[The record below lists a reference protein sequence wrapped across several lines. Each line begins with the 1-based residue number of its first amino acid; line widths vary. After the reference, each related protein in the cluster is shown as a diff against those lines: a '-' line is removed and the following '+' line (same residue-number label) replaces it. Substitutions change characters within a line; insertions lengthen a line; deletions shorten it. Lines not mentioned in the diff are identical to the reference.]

1 MNSRLTAQPFEWIE
15 RGRALRFSLE
25 GEAIDALQGD
35 CISSALWANGVRM
48 LGRSFKYHR
57 PRGLFS
63 LANHDV
69 NALFEYVD
77 DTHLRGDV
85 TPVPDGVN
93 LTACNTVGGL
103 KGDRNRWLD
112 HLAPALPVG
121 FYYKVFHK
129 PRRLFPIW
137 ERLMRRTAGLGQVRS
152 GWRRRIRPKWYA
164 HCDLLVIGAGP
175 TGMAAA
181 LSAAEAGAD
190 VILVDENPHIGG
202 SLDYQWAN
210 APDAKAPRAALK
222 QGVLEHPRI
231 RIMTATVAAAF
242 YQDQWVPLAGPKGI
256 AKTRSR
262 ALIVATG
269 VIEQPAVFRNNDLP
283 GVMLASAAQR
293 LIARYA
299 VKPCERAV
307 LLLANAE
314 GYRAALDLQAAGVEL
329 VAVIDLGEPA
339 ERGPWADELATTG
352 VEILAH
358 HSIYSASGK
367 DQVRA
372 VSVAPLAADGSLDD
386 TKERWLRCDGVFM
399 SVGWAPAAHLL
410 YQAGARLDYCTTL
423 EQFVPRTL
431 PPGIHAA
438 GRVNGVFEL
447 QAQIEDGRRAA
458 QAALAEL
465 TELAEPPV
473 LAEWAAATAAA
484 ADREA
489 DAPAGARELGQYR
502 DQHAHSHP
510 WPIVAH
516 PKGKNFLDLDEDLQL
531 KDLLQAAR
539 EGFDNIELLKRF
551 STVGMGPSQG
561 KHANMNAIRVL
572 AKLLG
577 KGIDET
583 GSTTA
588 RPFYHPQRLDDLAG
602 RRFRVHQRSA
612 LHERHEQA
620 GAHFVEAGA
629 WHRPEFY
636 GRPEQRE
643 LRVREEVEA
652 VRGGLGLIDV
662 STLGKIE
669 VLGRDAARLLDA
681 AYSMRMTRL
690 KPGMTRYALMVD
702 ETGVIIDDGIV
713 GRLGEQH
720 YYLTATSS
728 HANATYRSLTRF
740 ALEWGLQV
748 RLVNRTGQLA
758 AMNLAGP
765 NSRRLLAELGDVDL
779 SDETFPYLGIRE
791 ATIAAIPARLLRVGF
806 VGELGYEIHVPYH
819 QGVALW
825 DLLMR
830 KGERYGI
837 RPFGVEAQRRLRME
851 KGHIIV
857 GQDTDG
863 LTTPFEVGMSWAV
876 HLKKPFFVGQ
886 RSLQILK
893 PRTKR
898 TLVGFALA
906 PGHGWPEVAESHL
919 VIVDGDIRGRVTS
932 IAFSPACG
940 RIVGMALVDSAIAGP
955 DQALPIRATDGV
967 LVTALQVAMP
977 FYDPDGL
984 RQQADVQRQEVA

>member
-1 MNSRLTAQPFEWIE
+1 MTPQPFEWIE
-15 RGRALRFSLE
+15 RGQPLRFTLE
-25 GEAIDALQGD
+25 GEAIDALRGD
-35 CISSALWANGVRM
+35 CISSALWANGVHI

-63 LANHDV
+63 LANHDI

-85 TPVPDGVN
+85 TPVPAGIN
-93 LTACNTVGGL
+93 LTACNTLGGL
-103 KGDRNRWLD
+103 KQDRYRWLD
-112 HLAPALPVG
+112 QLSPALPVG

-129 PRRLFPIW
+129 PRWLFPLW
-137 ERLMRRTAGLGQVRS
+137 ERLLRHTAGLGQVRS
-152 GWRRRIRPKWYA
+152 GWRRRITPKWYE

-175 TGMAAA
+175 AGMAAA
-181 LSAAEAGAD
+181 LNAAEAGAD

-210 APDAKAPRAALK
+210 DAGAEAPRTALK
-222 QGVLEHPRI
+222 QGVNAHPRI
-231 RIMTATVAAAF
+231 RVMTATVAAGY
-242 YQDQWVPLAGPKGI
+242 YQDQWVPLAGPAGI

-314 GYRAALDLQAAGVEL
+314 GYRAALDLQTAGVEL
-329 VAVIDLGEPA
+329 IAVVDLGEPA
-339 ERGPWADELATTG
+339 ERGPLASELAATG

-358 HSIYSASGK
+358 HGLYAASGK
-367 DQVRA
+367 DRVSA
-372 VSVAPLAADGSLDD
+372 VSVAPLGADGSLDD
-386 TKERWLRCDGVFM
+386 TQERWLRCDGVIL

-410 YQAGARLDYCTTL
+410 YQAGATLEYSKTL
-423 EQFVPRTL
+423 EQFVPLEL
-431 PPGIHAA
+431 PPGIQAA

-447 QAQIEDGRRAA
+447 HAQIEDGRRAA
-458 QAALAEL
+458 RAALAEL
-465 TELAEPPV
+465 
-473 LAEWAAATAAA
+473 AAATNATG
-484 ADREA
+484 EIKTSG
-489 DAPAGARELGQYR
+489 PASNDDLAQYR
-502 DQHAHSHP
+502 DPNAHSHP
-510 WPIVAH
+510 WPIVVH
-516 PKGKNFLDLDEDLQL
+516 PKGKNFVDLDEDLQL

-572 AKLLG
+572 AKVLG
-577 KGIDET
+577 KDIDET

-588 RPFYHPQRLDDLAG
+588 RPFYHPLRLDDLAG

-620 GAHFVEAGA
+620 GACFMEAGA
-629 WHRPEFY
+629 WHRPEYY
-636 GRPEQRE
+636 GKAEQRE
-643 LRVREEVEA
+643 VRVREEVAA
-652 VRGGLGLIDV
+652 VRSALGLIDV

-690 KPGMTRYALMVD
+690 KLGMTRYALMVD
-702 ETGVIIDDGIV
+702 EAGVIIDDGIV

-748 RLVNRTGQLA
+748 RLVNRTGQLS

-765 NSRRLLAELGDVDL
+765 NSRRLLAELVDIDL
-779 SDETFPYLGIRE
+779 SDDAFPYLGLRE
-791 ATIAAIPARLLRVGF
+791 GTIGDIPARLMRVGF

-819 QGVALW
+819 RGAELW

-830 KGERYGI
+830 KGQPYGI

-893 PRTKR
+893 PRTAR
-898 TLVGFALA
+898 SLVGFELEYA
-906 PGHGWPEVAESHL
+906 HGWPEVAECHL

-932 IAFSPACG
+932 VAFSPARE
-940 RIVGMALVDSAIAGP
+940 RIIGMALVDSEVAGLGRT
-955 DQALPIRATDGV
+955 LPIRATDGV
-967 LVTALQVAMP
+967 LVTATQVAMP

-984 RQQADVQRQEVA
+984 RQQADLQRQEVA

>member
-1 MNSRLTAQPFEWIE
+1 MSSRLTPQPFEWIE
-15 RGRALRFSLE
+15 RARPLRFTLE

-35 CISSALWANGVRM
+35 CISSALWANGVRI

-57 PRGLFS
+57 PRGIFS
-63 LANHDV
+63 LANHDI

-85 TPVPDGVN
+85 TPVPAGIN
-93 LTACNTVGGL
+93 LTACNTLGGL
-103 KGDRNRWLD
+103 KQDRYRWLD
-112 HLAPALPVG
+112 QLSPALPVG

-129 PRRLFPIW
+129 PRWLFPFW
-137 ERLMRRTAGLGQVRS
+137 ERLLRHTAGLGQVRS
-152 GWRRRIRPKWYA
+152 SWRRRITPKWYE

-175 TGMAAA
+175 AGMAAA
-181 LSAAEAGAD
+181 LTAAEAGAD
-190 VILVDENPHIGG
+190 VILVDEHPHIGG
-202 SLDYQWAN
+202 SLDYQWTNDPGAE
-210 APDAKAPRAALK
+210 APRATLK
-222 QGVLEHPRI
+222 QGVTAHPRI
-231 RIMTATVAAAF
+231 RIMTATVAAGY
-242 YQDQWVPLAGPKGI
+242 YQDQWVPLAGPAGI

-307 LLLANAE
+307 LLVANAE

-329 VAVIDLGEPA
+329 IAVVDLGEPA
-339 ERGPWADELATTG
+339 ERGPLASKLAATG

-358 HSIYSASGK
+358 HGLYAASGK
-367 DQVRA
+367 DRLSA
-372 VSVAPLAADGSLDD
+372 VSVAPLGADGSLDD
-386 TKERWLRCDGVFM
+386 TQERWLRCDGVIL

-410 YQAGARLDYCTTL
+410 YQAGATLGYSQTL
-423 EQFVPRTL
+423 EQFVPLEL
-431 PPGIHAA
+431 PPGIQAA

-458 QAALAEL
+458 RAALAEL
-465 TELAEPPV
+465 T
-473 LAEWAAATAAA
+473 AATDVAS
-484 ADREA
+484 EIKTSG
-489 DAPAGARELGQYR
+489 PASNHDLAQYR
-502 DQHAHSHP
+502 DPNAHSHP

-516 PKGKNFLDLDEDLQL
+516 PKGKNFVDLDEDLQL
-531 KDLLQAAR
+531 EDLLQAAR

-572 AKLLG
+572 AKVLG
-577 KGIDET
+577 KAIDET

-588 RPFYHPQRLDDLAG
+588 RPFYHPLRLDDLAG

-620 GAHFVEAGA
+620 GACFMEAGA
-629 WHRPEFY
+629 WQRPEFY
-636 GRPEQRE
+636 GKAEQRE
-643 LRVREEVEA
+643 ARVREEVAA
-652 VRGGLGLIDV
+652 VRGALGLIDV

-690 KPGMTRYALMVD
+690 KAGMTRYALMVD
-702 ETGVIIDDGIV
+702 EAGVIIDDGIV
-713 GRLGEQH
+713 GRLGEQQ

-748 RLVNRTGQLA
+748 RLVNRTGQLS

-765 NSRRLLAELGDVDL
+765 NSRRLLAELIDIDL
-779 SDETFPYLGIRE
+779 TDDAFPYLGLRE
-791 ATIAAIPARLLRVGF
+791 ATIGKIPARLMRVGF

-819 QGVALW
+819 RGAELW

-830 KGERYGI
+830 KGQPYGI

-893 PRTKR
+893 PGTARS
-898 TLVGFALA
+898 LVGFELQ
-906 PGHGWPEVAESHL
+906 PGHGWPEVAECHL

-932 IAFSPACG
+932 VAFSPARG
-940 RIVGMALVDSAIAGP
+940 RIIGMALVDSEVAGLGRT
-955 DQALPIRATDGV
+955 LPIRATDGV
-967 LVTALQVAMP
+967 LVTATQVAMP